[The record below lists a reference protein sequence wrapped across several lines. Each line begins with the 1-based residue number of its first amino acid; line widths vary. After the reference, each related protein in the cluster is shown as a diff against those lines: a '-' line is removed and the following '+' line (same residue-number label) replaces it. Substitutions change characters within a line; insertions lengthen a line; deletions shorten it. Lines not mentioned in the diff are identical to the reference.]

1 MTIKTPYPVSI
12 KVYFD
17 KIDFELEGI
26 CGLCEYDEDKGDIR
40 IDISTNNGIEYLV
53 HEISHCIDFIEE
65 KIDQKI
71 DTESKAY
78 LMQYMF
84 KRIYGVYLKKRQIN
98 K

>member
-1 MTIKTPYPVSI
+1 MTIKTQYPVNI

-17 KIDFELEGI
+17 KIDFDLEGI
-26 CGLCEYDEDKGDIR
+26 CGLCDYDEDTGIIR
-40 IDISTNNGIEYLV
+40 IDISTNYGIEYLV

-78 LMQYMF
+78 LFQYMF
-84 KRIYGVYLKKRQIN
+84 KRIYYAYIKKKQIN